1 MMFGVAF
8 AAQSKPVLFE
18 HENSRMPYFVFRI
31 NPDKQLKLVNT
42 FTSYKEAKDLCREL
56 RIAGSPD
63 NPNAVRMAFAEDE
76 GKAKRLLAEKRQP
89 SSPLEEWEA

>member
-1 MMFGVAF
+1 MFGVAF
-8 AAQSKPVLFE
+8 TAPSKPVLFE
-18 HENSRMPYFVFRI
+18 RENCRMPYFVFRI
-31 NPDKQLKLVNT
+31 NPDKQLKLVKM

-76 GKAKRLLAEKRQP
+76 VKAKRLLAEKRQP
-89 SSPLEEWEA
+89 SSPLEEWEV

>member
-1 MMFGVAF
+1 
-8 AAQSKPVLFE
+8 
-18 HENSRMPYFVFRI
+18 MPYFVFNI
-31 NPDKQLKLVNT
+31 STDKKFTLVK
-42 FTSYKEAKDLCREL
+42 SVLQYKEAKDLCRQL

-76 GKAKRLLAEKRQP
+76 GKARRLLAEKRQP

>member
-1 MMFGVAF
+1 
-8 AAQSKPVLFE
+8 
-18 HENSRMPYFVFRI
+18 MPYFVFKISADRQLTLVKSC
-31 NPDKQLKLVNT
+31 DKYQ
-42 FTSYKEAKDLCREL
+42 EAKDLCREL

-76 GKAKRLLAEKRQP
+76 AKAKRLLMDKRQP